1 MANMD
6 KLLRQQELYLSPR
19 TGGFDTE
26 RVIEAIRPLG
36 YSWQHPAVPAIF
48 LIFLTETSR
57 AACDA
62 SIARDPN
69 GPLPYVLLIK
79 VESDEIVV
87 NQFAGSD
94 FAEYSRTFL
103 TWLLDNYT
111 CTASNEEGTDLTAHL
126 S

>member
-6 KLLRQQELYLSPR
+6 KLLSQQELYLSPQS
-19 TGGFDTE
+19 GSFDTE
-26 RVIEAIRPLG
+26 RVIEAVRPLG
-36 YSWQHPAVPAIF
+36 HSWQHPAVPAIF
-48 LIFLTETSR
+48 LIFRTETSKAR
-57 AACDA
+57 CEA

-79 VESDEIVV
+79 VEPDEIVV

-103 TWLLDNYT
+103 TWLLANYA